1 MEFEIQ
7 REQGTLQEGPDRS
20 ALQSGA
26 RHCFQTLIPAIN
38 VQGQVS
44 DCIERGSQ
52 GREIFSWF
60 TLHLLDLVV

>member
-1 MEFEIQ
+1 MKY
-7 REQGTLQEGPDRS
+7 REKRAHYRKGLTGQPCSLV
-20 ALQSGA
+20 LLL

-52 GREIFSWF
+52 GRELLSWF
-60 TLHLLDLVV
+60 KLHLLESVV